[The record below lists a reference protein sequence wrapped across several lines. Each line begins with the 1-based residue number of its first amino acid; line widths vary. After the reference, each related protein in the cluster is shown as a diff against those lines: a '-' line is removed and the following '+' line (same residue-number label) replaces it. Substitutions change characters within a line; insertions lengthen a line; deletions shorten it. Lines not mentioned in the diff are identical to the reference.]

1 MECPR
6 CGLFNPPEAQRCDC
20 GYDFAK
26 GTVER
31 AYFRQALPK
40 QMKTSLLVII
50 LLNLVALITVA
61 LAAGD
66 LVRIL
71 VAICWA
77 GLMWFLYGMVF
88 LKHYWAYIALIVI
101 TFPIGLVLANTR
113 EVRLYC
119 LQK

>member
-1 MECPR
+1 MDCPR

-26 GTVER
+26 GTVEQ

-40 QMKTSLLVII
+40 ELKTALVVIVV
-50 LLNLVALITVA
+50 LNLVAGALA

-66 LVRIL
+66 PLRIL
-71 VAICWA
+71 VAIGWA
-77 GLMWFLYGMVF
+77 VLMWSLYAMVVM
-88 LKHYWAYIALIVI
+88 KHYWAYIALIVI
-101 TFPIGLVLANTR
+101 TFPISLVLANTR

>member
-6 CGLFNPPEAQRCDC
+6 CRLFNPPEAQRCDC

-40 QMKTSLLVII
+40 QVKYSLVVIV
-50 LLNLVALITVA
+50 LMN
-61 LAAGD
+61 LAAGIVALPTGD
-66 LVRIL
+66 PVRIT

-77 GLMWFLYGMVF
+77 GLMWFLYGMVV